1 MERSKGYA
9 LMFLLGAFITGG
21 ALGFTADRVM
31 GNDRGNEGRGRHGY
45 RQRMAAELKL
55 TPAQQASVDSLLDQ
69 KHRQILALY
78 RPMQPQID
86 SLAVAARV
94 ISDSTHAQIKRL
106 LAPAQQEKLD
116 KMRAAGRKDLARRRG
131 RDTIWPGRGR

>member
-31 GNDRGNEGRGRHGY
+31 GNDRGKEGRGRHGY
-45 RQRMAAELKL
+45 RQRMAAELEL

-116 KMRAAGRKDLARRRG
+116 RMRAAGRKDLARRRG
-131 RDTIWPGRGR
+131 RDTLWPGRGR

>member
-9 LMFLLGAFITGG
+9 LMFLLGVFITGG

-31 GNDRGNEGRGRHGY
+31 GHDRGRDGRGGNRGFG
-45 RQRMAAELKL
+45 QRMAAELNL
-55 TPAQQASVDSLLDQ
+55 TPAQQVSVDSLVDQ
-69 KHRQILALY
+69 KHRQIVALY
-78 RPMQPQID
+78 RPVKPQLD

-106 LAPAQQEKLD
+106 LEPAQQEKLE
-116 KMRAAGRKDLARRRG
+116 KMRAKGRKDLARRRG
-131 RDTIWPGRGR
+131 KDTLAPYMR